1 MTETVRRTA
10 PSAERPGAGNALSA
24 AERRALLR
32 RDTDRAAAHHAAFL
46 TRSLRVLV
54 GPTAADSRLAD
65 LLMLVGGVAGAEW
78 TAYCPPVGDDR
89 VVTSVPAGVA
99 SADAENLAAWL
110 AAEQWSSAGAAG
122 ASAGTHPPQVVVLA
136 PSAVPRRIPGPLRR
150 MYPVMCA
157 LPDGGGVVGFAYRSP
172 AGAAAASRMG
182 PLLARDVAMILASVS
197 RQAADAR
204 ELADLHHRDEERRRF
219 ISTVAHELRTP
230 LASLALY
237 LDLIVESKVYDPA
250 ERGEFLDRSH
260 DLVDGMASL
269 VGDLLELSRIDSG
282 QLKLELGPFSGAE
295 IGQAALDEL
304 LPLAMVRGIDLG
316 ASLGPRLR
324 TVFADRRRVSQ
335 ILVNLAGNAI
345 KFSPSGSRVELVLR
359 YDGMVALFAVRDQG
373 PGVPTHEREQIFEPF
388 HRGEGVAR
396 IVGTGLGLPIAREL
410 ARLMGGEIGLA
421 SVLGHGSSFLV
432 ALPGAQGVEPPDI
445 EAALWAAVSAEE
457 TLLASRS
464 GAAAS

>member
-1 MTETVRRTA
+1 
-10 PSAERPGAGNALSA
+10 LSA

-54 GPTAADSRLAD
+54 EPSTPDARLAD

-110 AAEQWSSAGAAG
+110 AGERGPSGGSGGAPI
-122 ASAGTHPPQVVVLA
+122 GTHLPQVVVLA
-136 PSAVPRRIPGPLRR
+136 PSASPRRIPGPLRR
-150 MYPVMCA
+150 MYPVKRA
-157 LPDGGGVVGFAYRSP
+157 LPDGGGLIAFAYRSP
-172 AGAAAASRMG
+172 AGAAAASRIG

-204 ELADLHHRDEERRRF
+204 ELADLHRRDEERRRF

-237 LDLIVESKVYDPA
+237 LDLIVESKVDDPA
-250 ERGEFLDRSH
+250 ERGAFLDRSH

-282 QLKLELGPFSGAE
+282 QLKLEPGPFSGSE

-304 LPLAMVRGIDLG
+304 LPLAMVRGIDLT
-316 ASLGPRLR
+316 ATLGPRLR
-324 TVFADRRRVSQ
+324 TVYADRRRVSQ

-345 KFSPSGSRVELVLR
+345 KFSPASSRVELVLR

-388 HRGEGVAR
+388 HRGEGVVR

-432 ALPGAQGVEPPDI
+432 ALPGTQGVEPSDI
-445 EAALWAAVSAEE
+445 EATLRAAVSAEE
-457 TLLASRS
+457 SLLASRS
-464 GAAAS
+464 GAPVTS